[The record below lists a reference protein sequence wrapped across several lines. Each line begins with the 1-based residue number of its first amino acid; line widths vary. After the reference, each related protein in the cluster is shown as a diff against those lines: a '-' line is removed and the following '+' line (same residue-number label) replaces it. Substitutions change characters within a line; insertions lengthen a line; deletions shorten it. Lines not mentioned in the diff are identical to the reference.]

1 LTVVEADQ
9 PAKTRS
15 EKSASGYGGKKQDK
29 RQNHG
34 NPRGRPSQLTAI
46 AGLRPVFTR
55 NPNTQAR
62 LMQDFVA

>member
-15 EKSASGYGGKKQDK
+15 EKSPSGYGGKS
-29 RQNHG
+29 RTSAQNHG

-46 AGLRPVFTR
+46 AGLRPVFT
-55 NPNTQAR
+55 
-62 LMQDFVA
+62 